1 MITRQCYLHNVANYQ
16 LTIFSNQVTGNGVAL
31 DGDGNGT
38 AGGDF
43 QTPATRPATG
53 DALRLFRLF
62 GDVNGDATV
71 NGFDLGAF
79 RAAFGSV
86 TGDAGYKSYLD
97 FDGLGA
103 INGLDLGQFRARF
116 GVTLPP

>member
-1 MITRQCYLHNVANYQ
+1 MRPSRQRGATRGALPQFGNISTPAN
-16 LTIFSNQVTGNGVAL
+16 GAPL

-43 QTPATRPATG
+43 QTPAARPATG

-62 GDVNGDATV
+62 GDATV

-97 FDGLGA
+97 FDGGGA

-116 GVTLPP
+116 GIVLP